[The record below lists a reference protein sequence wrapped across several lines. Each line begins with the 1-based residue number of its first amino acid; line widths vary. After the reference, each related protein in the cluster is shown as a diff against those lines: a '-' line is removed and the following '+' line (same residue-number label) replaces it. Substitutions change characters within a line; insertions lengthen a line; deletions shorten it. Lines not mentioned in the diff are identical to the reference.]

1 MNIAPKCSKTFLRL
15 RQVDPTIRD
24 GCVLQSYALPKLLQ
38 SPCGCGAA
46 RPLQRKGRK
55 SGTVTALIYAQMPG
69 FSQETSYMLT
79 QTRRHAMLT
88 MAATAWGLHMP
99 SAHASNTSRAFG
111 GSTLPPTMQV
121 AGRNLR
127 LNGAGIRYRAMFQ
140 VYTVGLYMEQFAAT
154 PEEVTQ
160 APGVKRIAAI
170 MLRTVNATELGNM
183 FTTAIINNNAGNVTT
198 QLLPDIARISDVF
211 SRVKTLREG
220 EHFSADRVPGKGM
233 VLNVRGEP
241 QPEPFDENFFDA
253 LAQIWL
259 GPRPP
264 DPALKKALLGVDPYV
279 NTGASVPTN

>member
-1 MNIAPKCSKTFLRL
+1 
-15 RQVDPTIRD
+15 
-24 GCVLQSYALPKLLQ
+24 
-38 SPCGCGAA
+38 
-46 RPLQRKGRK
+46 
-55 SGTVTALIYAQMPG
+55 
-69 FSQETSYMLT
+69 MLT
-79 QTRRHAMLT
+79 HTRRQAMLT

-99 SAHASNTSRAFG
+99 SASASNTPNPRAFG

-154 PEEVTQ
+154 PEEVIQ

-183 FTTAIINNNAGNVTT
+183 FTSGILNNNPNSVNT

-211 SRVKTLREG
+211 SRVKVLREG
-220 EHFSADRVPGKGM
+220 EQFSADRLPGKGM

-241 QPEPFDENFFDA
+241 QPEPFDEAFFDA
-253 LAQIWL
+253 LSMIWL

-264 DPALKKALLGVDPYV
+264 DAALKKALLGVDPYV
-279 NTGASVPTN
+279 NTGNAVPSN